1 VNYLRYVQ
9 DSHIKES
16 HSQDDEI
23 GGIMGLLRSNSARSS
38 ISGTDRLMA
47 RRRVRVRLLLYP
59 LVPALAIAAVG
70 CVIRQPVLRGA
81 ERSAT
86 QVDPLALAAHVK
98 TLSVDFAPRSCLDTT
113 NLAACADYI
122 AGNLTALG
130 ARVTRQPY
138 AAGQRTYQNITGS
151 FGPETG
157 PRLIVGAHYDSC
169 DDTPGADDN
178 ASGVAGLLE
187 LARLLGN
194 TPLRMTVELVAF
206 STEEPP
212 YFATPSMGSFHHAA
226 SLKQAGVEVAGMI
239 CLEMIG
245 YFDDKPWS
253 QRYPFGLFHLLFPSH
268 GNFIAVI
275 GSNQQRPFLKRVK
288 RAMLGSVPLDV
299 VSAAVPAFVQG
310 VDFSDHRNYWAHGY
324 NAVMITDTAFLR
336 NTAYHTPQDTWE
348 RLDYDR
354 MAQVVVAVFEAVR
367 EQAGMTIRPTDK

>member
-1 VNYLRYVQ
+1 
-9 DSHIKES
+9 
-16 HSQDDEI
+16 
-23 GGIMGLLRSNSARSS
+23 MGFLSPGSTSS
-38 ISGTDRLMA
+38 ITNGIDRQAA
-47 RRRVRVRLLLYP
+47 RRRMRVRLLLYV
-59 LVPALAIAAVG
+59 LVPVLAIAAVG

-81 ERSAT
+81 ERSAAHA
-86 QVDPLALAAHVK
+86 DPLALAAHVK

-122 AGNLTALG
+122 AGKLTAYG

-138 AAGQRTYQNITGS
+138 SAMRRNYQNITGS

-187 LARLLGN
+187 LARLLDK
-194 TPLRMTVELVAF
+194 TPLRLTVELVAF

-212 YFATPSMGSFHHAA
+212 FFASPSMGSYQHAA

-253 QRYPFGLFHLLFPSH
+253 QQYPFGLFHLLFPSR
-268 GNFIAVI
+268 GDFIAVI

-288 RAMLGSVPLDV
+288 RAMLGTVPLDV
-299 VSAAVPAFVQG
+299 VSAAVPSFVRG
-310 VDFSDHRNYWAHGY
+310 VDFSDHRNYWLHGY

-336 NTAYHTPQDTWE
+336 NTAYHTPQDTWD

-367 EQAGMTIRPTDK
+367 EQAGTNIQHDTDK